1 MCRTTPSADDGCVS
15 SAWCRHSLVHCGHSA
30 TRSAVPSASEPPLPK
45 IEPTASDYCP
55 YDLSTDPAEFG
66 LVAEHVNTAF
76 GQQLVLRRPHRVGD
90 EATLLLHGVGARWTT
105 WTPLLRA
112 AGGTTD
118 AIRPSGSAEPEF
130 MDDVVLVDLPGF
142 GKSENLLGHLRS
154 LDVAAELG
162 SVLTQLGY
170 RRAPPLRPPPGG
182 LAALH
187 IA

>member
-1 MCRTTPSADDGCVS
+1 M
-15 SAWCRHSLVHCGHSA
+15 
-30 TRSAVPSASEPPLPK
+30 RSAVPSASEPPLPK
-45 IEPTASDYCP
+45 IDPTASDYCP

-118 AIRPSGSAEPEF
+118 AIQPSGSAGPEF

-154 LDVAAELG
+154 LDVATELG

-170 RRAPPLRPPPGG
+170 RRARLLRHSLGG
-182 LAALH
+182 LLALALAPRPQQLEEYPPDLAPRPRFGH
-187 IA
+187 RDAVHPP